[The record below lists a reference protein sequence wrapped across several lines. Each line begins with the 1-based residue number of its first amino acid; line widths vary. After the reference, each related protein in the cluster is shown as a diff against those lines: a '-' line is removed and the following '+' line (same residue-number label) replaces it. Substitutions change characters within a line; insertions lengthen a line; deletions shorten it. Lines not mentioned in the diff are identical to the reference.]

1 MIFSATL
8 MFIFAPQ
15 LMSLFIKDEEVI
27 ALGALVLRIQAFGE
41 IGLAGEIR
49 SVNSCEQRIKEAAKL
64 GFEKCVIPYHNY
76 SKLPKYLFNEIE
88 IVPAKNIRQAFEA
101 IMS

>member
-1 MIFSATL
+1 MKDVVVPEKTL
-8 MFIFAPQ
+8 
-15 LMSLFIKDEEVI
+15 
-27 ALGALVLRIQAFGE
+27 AFGE
-41 IGLAGEIR
+41 IGLAAEIR
-49 SVNSCEQRIKEAAKL
+49 SVNSCEQRIKEASKL

-101 IMS
+101 IMN